1 MAEFI
6 EIVKEW
12 FLGLGE
18 NYGVNPI
25 IFGAIY
31 VGAIPFFSISLA
43 WLVKNIR
50 SKKPIVLPALST
62 TFFFVSA
69 YLYLIVAGKNV
80 PWRVY
85 VVVFLMV
92 LFGAYSTFAK
102 IRKKVESEP
111 KSISKE

>member
-1 MAEFI
+1 MTEFV

-50 SKKPIVLPALST
+50 SKKPIVLPVLST
-62 TFFFVSA
+62 KFFFVSA

-80 PWRVY
+80 PWWVY
-85 VVVFLMV
+85 LVVFLMV
-92 LFGAYSTFAK
+92 LFGAYSTFVK
-102 IRKKVESEP
+102 IRKKVED
-111 KSISKE
+111 

>member
-50 SKKPIVLPALST
+50 W
-62 TFFFVSA
+62 
-69 YLYLIVAGKNV
+69 Y
-80 PWRVY
+80 W
-85 VVVFLMV
+85 FLQFR
-92 LFGAYSTFAK
+92 LLK
-102 IRKKVESEP
+102 
-111 KSISKE
+111 